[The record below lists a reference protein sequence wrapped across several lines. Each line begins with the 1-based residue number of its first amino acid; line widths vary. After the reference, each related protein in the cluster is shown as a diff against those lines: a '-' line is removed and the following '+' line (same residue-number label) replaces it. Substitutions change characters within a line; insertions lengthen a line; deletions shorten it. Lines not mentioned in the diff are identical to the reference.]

1 MKNNLVITSFKK
13 SFFYYSL
20 LITSFIYSTQI
31 LNLYYLSTF
40 SPDFDRYIKYFQYF
54 ESSIDSINLE
64 QGLAYYFVIYL
75 VKKYF
80 YNFVTFDSLEEF
92 YAFDDH
98 EFFISLAIQ
107 TGNSIFYL
115 IGLLGLYYLL
125 VKYFPNQ
132 QNLILSALS
141 LLNFTPQSFYIR
153 ATMKPEIIA
162 FSMIPWVLLFLE
174 KYKESKNIY
183 FLLSCIPPVLI
194 LSTSKGSIAAMLFI
208 VLLLNYSKEIKNI
221 DKRILLVLLAIFL
234 SLFFILNFENYA
246 ALDRYIFERTDLL
259 SEYNQENYDNKAS
272 VSFLYNI
279 NLNTLKSYPFRDNLS
294 SSFISITLSDTFDD
308 YFNLYN
314 NLDYSL
320 LKSSRKYF
328 VESGSIFSYNST
340 QNIMTVPFGIN
351 LDYLR
356 RYIAVLFTAFFYFF
370 VIRSIKHQKNI
381 RKFTTLPLIGMFVLL
396 LNSFGI
402 PENNFDPAVGDT
414 VKPFYYSF
422 FFLIS
427 FSFILIKYLSSYKN
441 RYLKMTTISVLYIIF
456 LFILGFP
463 KANNTFL
470 DYSIKENNSR
480 SYFCTVNKPILYQ
493 SLIETQNMDC
503 KEKVERFCISYL
515 SIYNGSNANNSS
527 VDLINTENI
536 DLNTRLYKNGEV
548 KTVNNYSQCKS
559 AYDSGFRL
567 KNNIFLNKIPF
578 LNLSLLLIFIFNIF
592 YFLKKERYFS
602 KK

>member
-1 MKNNLVITSFKK
+1 MKNYPIIKSFKI
-13 SFFYYSL
+13 SFFYYL
-20 LITSFIYSTQI
+20 LLLVSFIYSTQI

-174 KYKESKNIY
+174 KYKEERNMY
-183 FLLSCIPPVLI
+183 FLLSCIPPVLL
-194 LSTSKGSIAAMLFI
+194 LSTSKGSIAAMLLI
-208 VLLLNYSKEIKNI
+208 VLLLNYLKEIKNI
-221 DKRILLVLLAIFL
+221 DRRILFVLIIIFL
-234 SLFFILNFENYA
+234 SIFFILNYENYA

-259 SEYNQENYDNKAS
+259 SEYNQENYDNKANL
-272 VSFLYNI
+272 SFLYDVDLNI
-279 NLNTLKSYPFRDNLS
+279 LKSYPFRDNLS
-294 SSFISITLSDTFDD
+294 SSFISVTLADTFDD

-328 VESGSIFSYNST
+328 VESGSTYSYNSN
-340 QNIMTVPFGIN
+340 QNVITVPFGIN

-356 RYIAVLFTAFFYFF
+356 RYIAIMFTAFFYFLVF
-370 VIRSIKHQKNI
+370 KSIKSQKNV
-381 RKFTTLPLIGMFVLL
+381 RKFTTLPLIGIFVLL
-396 LNSFGI
+396 LSSFGI

-427 FSFILIKYLSSYKN
+427 FSFILIKYLSSHKN
-441 RYLKMTTISVLYIIF
+441 KYLKTVLIGVLYLFF

-480 SYFCTVNKPILYQ
+480 SYFCIVNKPILYQ
-493 SLIETQNMDC
+493 TLLETENMDC
-503 KEKVERFCISYL
+503 KEEVERFCISYL

-527 VDLINTENI
+527 VDLVNTENI
-536 DLNTRLYKNGEV
+536 DLDTKLYKNGDL
-548 KTVNNYSQCKS
+548 KTVNNYSQCKN
-559 AYDSGFRL
+559 AYNSGFRL
-567 KNNIFLNKIPF
+567 EKNLFSNRVPY
-578 LNLSLLLIFIFNIF
+578 LNLSILLIFILNIF